1 MKKRILSIVL
11 LSISFLLVLG
21 AGVHDAGLAGAAPG
35 DGSDDEFNNIDWDN
49 PGSLQLTKEAAPVE
63 GTHNRWKITLGIEGI
78 DEQKDS
84 DVVLVIDT
92 SGSMK
97 GSRMTGAIAAAK
109 NFVNTLLNNPTGTST
124 RIALV
129 YYNTNAT
136 VYDPGNPFKYAAG
149 KQALLTKIDGLSAN
163 GGTFTQEG
171 LKKARDIIAQ
181 HGRSEAAKY
190 VVLLSDGKPTYS
202 CAIEDVDNRLNENYF
217 YQDGEGRYT
226 PGLFISY
233 PDFYWYSRDNLAEDV
248 FDYNKRTGTG
258 GGMTTLIS
266 RIQDGSGF
274 SRSYNSYYYHH
285 GNSAV
290 AESRFIKE
298 LSGTTIYS
306 IGFELDATGQDIM
319 DRVATEGKSFSA
331 TSANLSTVFHEI
343 AGSIS
348 HAATG
353 AVVTDPLGEMFS
365 LVGNVGS
372 IIVSDGTTVSYE
384 EGTITWTIGEI
395 QQGSPPE
402 MSYIV
407 EIDPSALS
415 GVLYPTNKATYVDYT
430 NIDGQSARKQFLIPK
445 VGINAIGVIE
455 ITKEF
460 AGTGGDANKQFAIYV
475 EGEGHT
481 WSMLLAAGQ
490 LGRIAGL
497 SPGTYTIRE
506 VVPMGYKLVGI
517 SPLEVTFTAA
527 DLNEVKKVTVT
538 NKKTGEPWFHD
549 DDDKVNEFKMGTW

>member
-1 MKKRILSIVL
+1 MQKKFLSLIVVSIAL
-11 LSISFLLVLG
+11 LLFLG
-21 AGVHDAGLAGAAPG
+21 AGLQDPGLVGAAGG
-35 DGSDDEFNNIDWDN
+35 DGAGEEYGNIEWDN
-49 PGSLQLTKEAAPVE
+49 PGSLKLTKDAEAE
-63 GTHNRWKITLGIEGI
+63 THNRWKISLGIEGI
-78 DEQKDS
+78 DEQKES

-97 GSRMTGAIAAAK
+97 GSQMTSAKAAAK
-109 NFVNTLLNNPTGTST
+109 NFVNTLLDEGDTHT

-129 YYNTNAT
+129 SFANYAD
-136 VYDPGNPFKYAAG
+136 VHGDGEGGPFKGVAG
-149 KQALLTKIDGLSAN
+149 KDALLTAIDGLNAT
-163 GGTFTQEG
+163 GGTFTQDG

-181 HGRSEAAKY
+181 HGRDEVAKY
-190 VVLLSDGKPTYS
+190 VVLLSDGEPTYS
-202 CAIEDVDNRLNENYF
+202 YEIKTVKDKLNETYF
-217 YQDGEGRYT
+217 YQDGKGSHLVFFT
-226 PGLFISY
+226 
-233 PDFYWYSRDNLAEDV
+233 DWYWYSRDDLTEDV
-248 FDYNKRTGTG
+248 FDYGSRSDG
-258 GGMTTLIS
+258 GSAMTTFIH
-266 RIQDGSGF
+266 RVEVGPWYNP
-274 SRSYNSYYYHH
+274 SYNSYYYHH

-298 LSGTTIYS
+298 LSDTTIYS
-306 IGFELDATGQDIM
+306 IGFELGATGQDIM

-331 TSANLSTVFHEI
+331 TEANLQTVFHEI

-353 AVVTDPLGEMFS
+353 AVVTDPLGDMFS
-365 LVGNVGS
+365 LVVGS
-372 IIVSDGTTVSYE
+372 IEVSEGTSFTYNQDTK
-384 EGTITWTIGEI
+384 TITWTIGEI

-415 GVLYPTNKATYVDYT
+415 GVLYPTNKETYVDYT
-430 NIDGQSARKQFLIPK
+430 NIDGDDAKKQFPIPK
-445 VGINAIGVIE
+445 VGIDAIGVIE

-460 AGTGGDANKQFAIYV
+460 TGTGGDANKQFAIYV
-475 EGEGHT
+475 EDGNGGR

-490 LGRIAGL
+490 SDRIAGL

-538 NKKTGEPWFHD
+538 NKKTGEPWFRD
-549 DDDKVNEFKMGTW
+549 DDDKVNEFKLGTW